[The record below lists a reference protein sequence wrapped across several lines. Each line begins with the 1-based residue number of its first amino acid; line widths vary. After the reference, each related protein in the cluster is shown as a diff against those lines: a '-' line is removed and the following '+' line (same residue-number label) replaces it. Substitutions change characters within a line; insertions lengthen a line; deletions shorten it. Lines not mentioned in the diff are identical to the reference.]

1 MIANVDPASL
11 SHTCDMGYA
20 APASLA
26 FVIEDYIRRLHHH
39 PGQIL
44 GGGGSRRARKVDA
57 PDAGLSPDHCFFG
70 KNPLY

>member
-44 GGGGSRRARKVDA
+44 GGGD
-57 PDAGLSPDHCFFG
+57 PAGRDKWTPRTPG
-70 KNPLY
+70 